1 MGDDTYLHNVHNE
14 RLLQQGVGVENFG
27 CGSLHATMMN
37 VWLVTD
43 RAESGEI
50 TKISK
55 YCSPSKDTGAA
66 CQEDSPPQNKT
77 KAIFPP
83 FFFSLPISIDALN
96 AHQIEL
102 RFDDEIGI

>member
-43 RAESGEI
+43 RAESGGNNQNI
-50 TKISK
+50 KNC
-55 YCSPSKDTGAA
+55 CSS
-66 CQEDSPPQNKT
+66 N
-77 KAIFPP
+77 
-83 FFFSLPISIDALN
+83 
-96 AHQIEL
+96 
-102 RFDDEIGI
+102 

>member
-43 RAESGEI
+43 RAESRGANNQI
-50 TKISK
+50 IKIVSFIQLTSNK
-55 YCSPSKDTGAA
+55 TLALP
-66 CQEDSPPQNKT
+66 QENPPPPQPEQNKSN
-77 KAIFPP
+77 FPP
-83 FFFSLPISIDALN
+83 FFYQSANDA
-96 AHQIEL
+96 IEL
-102 RFDDEIGI
+102 IYDLTTTK